1 MRPKTSTAAND
12 GAAERKKIPRKDK
25 IRRLAEREA
34 ERERG
39 GRLECVIVQK
49 LSLKHGPRSS
59 GPVSR
64 QLIAGVAKKYLK
76 ERPHLAGS
84 TDIRRVG
91 PIVDQVSAEVVK
103 VAALR
108 QAAGEPKMEEVTNK
122 KPPQKESRDHLS
134 TPELSKDTD
143 TESWKKVNPWTAIAT
158 YQVLQAERTK
168 STAKETA
175 IQRRKVMATVLNE
188 QIRVKNQCEREKQLE
203 EEKFLALQTQKSTEW
218 KIEQETVKRKDREK
232 SINLGRLRQH
242 QINKLKE
249 LKLDNN
255 KYMVLPPLHIL
266 AKGLDEVM

>member
-134 TPELSKDTD
+134 TPELSKIPTLKAGRR
-143 TESWKKVNPWTAIAT
+143 SIHGLQLRHIKCFRLKGQRAPRKK
-158 YQVLQAERTK
+158 
-168 STAKETA
+168 
-175 IQRRKVMATVLNE
+175 
-188 QIRVKNQCEREKQLE
+188 
-203 EEKFLALQTQKSTEW
+203 
-218 KIEQETVKRKDREK
+218 
-232 SINLGRLRQH
+232 
-242 QINKLKE
+242 
-249 LKLDNN
+249 
-255 KYMVLPPLHIL
+255 PPSN
-266 AKGLDEVM
+266 GVR